1 MSSFSRRYSS
11 VNWNDSNDYNY
22 NVSVE
27 ESYPASLPP
36 SLPPSL
42 KEDLEAKIS
51 NLETQIN
58 KIRIGA
64 KKEIKELRDQI
75 AENKAEANKT
85 INKLRIKILATLSP
99 QDQKQMLGEELFPLI
114 KKINEGHAMRVT
126 GMMLEKDNMKIL
138 QMLEDVGYLTKEVN
152 KALQLLKT
160 KEVTK
165 ALHQVKV
172 KF

>member
-160 KEVTK
+160 NTFED
-165 ALHQVKV
+165 
-172 KF
+172 

>member
-85 INKLRIKILATLSP
+85 INNFRIKILATLSP

>member
-1 MSSFSRRYSS
+1 MKWLPKMLSFSRRYSS

-114 KKINEGHAMRVT
+114 KKINEGHVGRVT
-126 GMMLEKDNMKIL
+126 GMMLEK
-138 QMLEDVGYLTKEVN
+138 T
-152 KALQLLKT
+152 T
-160 KEVTK
+160 
-165 ALHQVKV
+165 
-172 KF
+172 

>member
-1 MSSFSRRYSS
+1 MKWLPKMLSFSRRYSS

-64 KKEIKELRDQI
+64 KKEINKLRDQI

-114 KKINEGHAMRVT
+114 KKINEGHVGRVT
-126 GMMLEKDNMKIL
+126 GMMLEK
-138 QMLEDVGYLTKEVN
+138 T
-152 KALQLLKT
+152 T
-160 KEVTK
+160 
-165 ALHQVKV
+165 
-172 KF
+172 